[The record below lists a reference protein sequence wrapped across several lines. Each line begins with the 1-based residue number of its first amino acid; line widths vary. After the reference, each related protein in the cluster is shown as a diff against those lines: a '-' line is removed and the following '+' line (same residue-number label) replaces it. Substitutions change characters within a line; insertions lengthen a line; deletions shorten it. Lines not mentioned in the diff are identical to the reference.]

1 MVWQEK
7 GLSVDNHLKT
17 IFNTFINYRDPF
29 KPFQNSV
36 AFHRETSHLIW
47 IANEMVGFYMKCNTW
62 LKRFE

>member
-36 AFHRETSHLIW
+36 AFHRETSHLI
-47 IANEMVGFYMKCNTW
+47 
-62 LKRFE
+62 